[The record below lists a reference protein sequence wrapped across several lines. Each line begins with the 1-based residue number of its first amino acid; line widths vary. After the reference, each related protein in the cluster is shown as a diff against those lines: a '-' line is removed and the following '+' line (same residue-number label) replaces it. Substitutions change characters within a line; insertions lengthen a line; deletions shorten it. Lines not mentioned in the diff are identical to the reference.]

1 MALTHIGVGGTRIGF
16 TSHAARREKLMLV
29 MQADMCACDNSLDTR
44 CEAVYAH
51 KQSNIPFFMFRAL
64 DELWSPKVSATGE
77 MMPSKTTRQSPLKTD
92 QKQISGSEL
101 GGGALYRGLTILK
114 VLERAGQP
122 LSNQAIAEETGLPRP
137 TVSRLTSILMTQGF
151 LVSEPDFQR
160 FRLGPAVLSLAHSF
174 LATDS
179 LTGVLAPEL
188 QELAV
193 RTKGTVGY
201 AVRDMLDLVY
211 RGMWYGVNHITLR
224 QEAGSRVQLIGSVTG
239 LAILAGE
246 EKSQRELLLNQ
257 ITRDFTRQR
266 RLEVFSNATRASD
279 EIERSGFYVAVGL
292 FHPDINGIAIPF
304 KVGAD
309 TRVYAASLGGPS
321 FWLTEKVLREERGPA
336 LLQIMERFEQQGVVR
351 LCK

>member
-1 MALTHIGVGGTRIGF
+1 
-16 TSHAARREKLMLV
+16 
-29 MQADMCACDNSLDTR
+29 
-44 CEAVYAH
+44 
-51 KQSNIPFFMFRAL
+51 
-64 DELWSPKVSATGE
+64 
-77 MMPSKTTRQSPLKTD
+77 MPSKTIRQPRPKAD
-92 QKQISGSEL
+92 QKQILDSEL

-122 LSNQAIAEETGLPRP
+122 MSNQAIAEETGLPRP
-137 TVSRLTSILMTQGF
+137 TVSRLTGILMTQGF
-151 LVSEPDFQR
+151 LVGEPDFQR
-160 FRLGPAVLSLAHSF
+160 FRLGPAVLSLAHAF
-174 LATDS
+174 LSTDS
-179 LTGVLAPEL
+179 LTGVIATEL

-211 RGMWYGVNHITLR
+211 LGMWYGVNHITIR

-239 LAILAGE
+239 LAILAAE
-246 EKSQRELLLNQ
+246 EDSQRETLLNQ

-266 RLEVFSNATRASD
+266 RLEIFSDSTRAKD
-279 EIERSGFYVAVGL
+279 EIERSGFYVAIGL
-292 FHPDINGIAIPF
+292 FHPDINSVAIPF

-336 LLQIMERFEQQGVVR
+336 LLQIMKQFEQQGILR
-351 LCK
+351 LCR

>member
-1 MALTHIGVGGTRIGF
+1 
-16 TSHAARREKLMLV
+16 
-29 MQADMCACDNSLDTR
+29 
-44 CEAVYAH
+44 
-51 KQSNIPFFMFRAL
+51 
-64 DELWSPKVSATGE
+64 
-77 MMPSKTTRQSPLKTD
+77 MPSKTIRQSRPKTD
-92 QKQISGSEL
+92 QKQISESEL
-101 GGGALYRGLTILK
+101 SGGALYRGLTILK

-122 LSNQAIAEETGLPRP
+122 MSNQAIAEETGLPRP

-151 LVSEPDFQR
+151 LVGEPDFQR
-160 FRLGPAVLSLAHSF
+160 FRLGPAVLSLAHAF

-179 LTGVLAPEL
+179 LTGVIAPEL

-211 RGMWYGVNHITLR
+211 LGMWYGVNHITIR

-239 LAILAGE
+239 LAILAAE
-246 EKSQRELLLNQ
+246 EESQRETLLSQ

-266 RLEVFSNATRASD
+266 RTEVFSNSTRAKD
-279 EIERSGFYVAVGL
+279 EIERSGFYVAIGI
-292 FHPDINGIAIPF
+292 FHPDINSVAIPF

-321 FWLTEKVLREERGPA
+321 FWLTEKLLREERGPA
-336 LLQIMERFEQQGVVR
+336 LLQIMKQFEKQGNLR
-351 LCK
+351 LCR